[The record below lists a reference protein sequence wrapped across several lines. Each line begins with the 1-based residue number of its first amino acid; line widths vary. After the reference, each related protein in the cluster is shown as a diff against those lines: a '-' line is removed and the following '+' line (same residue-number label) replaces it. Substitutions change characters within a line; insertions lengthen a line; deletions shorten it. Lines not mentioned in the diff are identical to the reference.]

1 MASEKNVS
9 KSHTRYTIVNEENG
23 ICKAVVR
30 RIFGEDCFLVH
41 NAVCCRPLTYLP
53 VKDGRIMLLSVRAYM
68 YLLSCVHSSCN
79 ERPTNSSANPIIA
92 RLSLS
97 VIGRFDGFLS
107 RLPFFRKIAAVLDF
121 QFPIH
126 SFPFLS
132 VFVKMISFGASISRT
147 GSIRTTL
154 F

>member
-23 ICKAVVR
+23 IGK
-30 RIFGEDCFLVH
+30 
-41 NAVCCRPLTYLP
+41 
-53 VKDGRIMLLSVRAYM
+53 
-68 YLLSCVHSSCN
+68 
-79 ERPTNSSANPIIA
+79 
-92 RLSLS
+92 
-97 VIGRFDGFLS
+97 
-107 RLPFFRKIAAVLDF
+107 AAVLDF

-132 VFVKMISFGASISRT
+132 VFVKMKSFGVI
-147 GSIRTTL
+147 TT